1 MNDLQR
7 PSLRIFAAPAAVIAL
22 LLAGAAGCL
31 ATLLSLDGANAQQLS
46 DFELFYFP
54 AMQDFAAD
62 PLGAFADYSAAPT
75 PLYYLLQGLVLK
87 ATGWDASVRIVS
99 VCLGGLAIWLALR
112 FPASRERRLLVVA
125 AMLISPYFRG
135 QVWYAN
141 GDILALVLCLAVLSW
156 RPVTRAG
163 WLGRLGLASLGVY
176 VRQNF
181 IFLPAYLF
189 LEGAFA
195 DRRRVLS
202 GLILAVL
209 SGLPL
214 LWLVSVWGGL
224 APPRF
229 TGHLSPADLPATL
242 SVGTSITAVYL
253 APLVLLRLLRP
264 RRFLSRLVGLPAA
277 VHMFAIASA
286 FGLVLTAEGFDHVL
300 GGGLVFLAAK
310 AGSGLL
316 GAPLAAM
323 FIPAYFLSVYALAIF
338 IAADPRRNTLILAA
352 TLSMSISIHIYQRYF
367 DPLIPL
373 LLLFWARSPEL
384 VWLERRSLL
393 WTMALPS
400 LAIAVAA
407 AITH

>member
-1 MNDLQR
+1 MSELR
-7 PSLRIFAAPAAVIAL
+7 GLSGRIFAAPAAVIAL
-22 LLAGAAGCL
+22 LIAGVAGCL
-31 ATLLSLDGANAQQLS
+31 ATFLSLDGANAQQLS
-46 DFELFYFP
+46 DFQLFYFP

-99 VCLGGLAIWLALR
+99 VCLGGIAIWLALR
-112 FPASRERRLLVVA
+112 FPATQERRLLVVA

-141 GDILALVLCLAVLSW
+141 GDILALVLSLAVLSW
-156 RPVTRAG
+156 TPVTRAG
-163 WLGRLGLASLGVY
+163 WLSRLGLASLGVY

-189 LEGAFA
+189 IEGGLA
-195 DRRRVLS
+195 DRRRILR

-242 SVGTSITAVYL
+242 SVGITITAVYL
-253 APLVLLRLLRP
+253 APIVLLRLFQPQRLLQRLRA
-264 RRFLSRLVGLPAA
+264 LPVP

-286 FGLVLTAEGFDHVL
+286 LGLGLAADGYDHVL

-316 GAPLAAM
+316 GAPVAVM
-323 FIPAYFLSVYALAIF
+323 FIPAYFLSLYALAVF
-338 IAADPRRNTLILAA
+338 IAANPGRNTLILAA

-384 VWLERRSLL
+384 LWLERRSLL
-393 WTMALPS
+393 WTTALPS
-400 LAIAVAA
+400 LLIAVAA
-407 AITH
+407 TITH